1 MNAEWV
7 PEGAML
13 RKPRILE
20 AARITAKCF
29 LKNGIPF
36 QINVM
41 KLKCQIKGLSLDI
54 SLRKVITSELPRLE
68 ES

>member
-7 PEGAML
+7 PKGAML

-41 KLKCQIKGLSLDI
+41 KLKCADQ
-54 SLRKVITSELPRLE
+54 RFELGYKPKKSDYKRVA
-68 ES
+68 

>member
-7 PEGAML
+7 PEGTML
-13 RKPRILE
+13 RKPRITKV
-20 AARITAKCF
+20 ARIIAKCF

-41 KLKCQIKGLSLDI
+41 KLKCVD
-54 SLRKVITSELPRLE
+54 
-68 ES
+68 

>member
-1 MNAEWV
+1 
-7 PEGAML
+7 ML

-41 KLKCQIKGLSLDI
+41 KLKCADQ
-54 SLRKVITSELPRLE
+54 RFELGYKPEKSDYKRAA
-68 ES
+68 